1 MIWLRS
7 CVGVFRDFVDD
18 RRGATAVEY
27 ALLAA
32 VVGLGLV
39 LALSAFQDDLY
50 NVYSEDIA
58 GALRNTAGGN

>member
-7 CVGVFRDFVDD
+7 CVGIFCDFVHD

-58 GALRNTAGGN
+58 GALRNAGGGN

>member
-7 CVGVFRDFVDD
+7 CVGIFHDFVHD

-58 GALRNTAGGN
+58 GALRNAGSGN

>member
-7 CVGVFRDFVDD
+7 CVGIFRDFVHD